1 MFERW
6 CEVSSPLLSR
16 NILEYFRMI
25 FRNEYFFHDWCLPLL
40 LNYAGN
46 KDRQVSAMAF
56 DVLEESC

>member
-1 MFERW
+1 MLERW

-40 LNYAGN
+40 LNYASN
-46 KDRQVSAMAF
+46 KDR
-56 DVLEESC
+56 